1 MAQEV
6 LGVLTKLILLVQVL
20 NRHLLQILVLPCLL
34 KILTLPLD
42 ILHVLVKVHDIL
54 FLKKWDQTGLYGFAV
69 VGGDLVDFHFFF
81 GQEALFLMLSYV

>member
-20 NRHLLQILVLPCLL
+20 DRHLLQILVFPCLL

-42 ILHVLVKVHDIL
+42 ILHVLVKVHNIL
-54 FLKKWDQTGLYGFAV
+54 FLKKWD
-69 VGGDLVDFHFFF
+69 
-81 GQEALFLMLSYV
+81 